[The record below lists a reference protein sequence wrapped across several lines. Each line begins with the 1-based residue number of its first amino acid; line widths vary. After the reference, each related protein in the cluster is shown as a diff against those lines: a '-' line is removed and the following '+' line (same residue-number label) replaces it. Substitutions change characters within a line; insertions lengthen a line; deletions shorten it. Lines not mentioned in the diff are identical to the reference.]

1 MNKKYQKLLQY
12 LAKQNKPV
20 TAQQIAD
27 DLSVSS
33 RSVKTYIS
41 GINQEYDNII
51 SSSRNGYQSDSK
63 IINSMLAKDRR
74 ESMIDIPQNYEER
87 SHYLVKRLME
97 DNDLQIENLSDEI
110 YVSTQTLVND
120 IKKMNT
126 QFNRYDVS
134 FEITKGAV
142 SLVGKESS
150 KRKLISKII
159 RDEAKSSVFDINFLE
174 EQFVDYDVEKMS
186 SMIKDIFYKN
196 GFYFNEF
203 NYENLILHI
212 MIIIVRND
220 YDDEDNEW
228 EVNDNIRNLTEQIVK
243 MVEENW
249 NINISDNSRNQLQ
262 VLLSC
267 HSINPDAQPETSKNE
282 QERSIVQ
289 FVDKLLEQ
297 IMDNYGVDLSNDI
310 FKYPFTLH
318 IANLYRRLKNK
329 VLVNNPLGDGI
340 RKSCPTIY
348 EIAVEVAFEIA
359 DKWHCEIDENEISF
373 IALHIGG
380 EIQRQQQDKGKQPVA
395 LVIQDYHGLREWL
408 YNQMMVNFG
417 SRIKIV
423 GFYEQLED
431 VEDKEMAIITLDQ
444 KYDPKVYPNTIV
456 VKAFA
461 SLPNMEIV
469 NLLDKIDNEKKLKI
483 LYQNFNV
490 LFKSSLFMVSNEID
504 YKEAIWRMTKLL
516 LNEEYV
522 GDEFYKRVLQREEA
536 SSTAF
541 GAIAI
546 PHSTKFDG
554 LTTAICVLVDQNGI
568 EWKDNKVNI
577 VFLISVNKADSTYFR
592 AIIGALIQLFENEEL
607 VEELSKSQNFQ
618 EFKAIIFKHK
628 SV

>member
-1 MNKKYQKLLQY
+1 MNKKYRKLLQY
-12 LAKQNKPV
+12 LSKQNKSV
-20 TAQQIAD
+20 TAQQIAEE
-27 DLSVSS
+27 LAVSS
-33 RSVKTYIS
+33 RSIKTYIS
-41 GINQEYDNII
+41 AINQEYDNII
-51 SSSRNGYQSDSK
+51 VSSRNGYLSDK
-63 IINSMLAKDRR
+63 KKVGTLLVKERR
-74 ESMIDIPQNYEER
+74 DNMVDIPQNYEER
-87 SHYLVKRLME
+87 SHYLIKRLME
-97 DNDLQIENLSDEI
+97 ENNLQIEDIGDEI
-110 YVSTQTLVND
+110 YVSTQTLIND
-120 IKKMNT
+120 IRKMNT
-126 QFNRYDVS
+126 HYSRYDVS
-134 FEITKGAV
+134 FEISKGV
-142 SLVGKESS
+142 ISLVGKEGS
-150 KRKLISKII
+150 KRKLISKVI
-159 RDEAKSSVFDINFLE
+159 REEAKSSVFDIQFLE

-186 SMIKDIFYKN
+186 TMVKDIFYKN

-212 MIIIVRND
+212 MIIIARND
-220 YDDEDNEW
+220 YDDEENEW
-228 EVNDNIRNLTEQIVK
+228 EVTDNIKQLTDQIIK
-243 MVEENW
+243 MIEDNW
-249 NINISDNSRNQLQ
+249 NIIITDNSRNQLQ

-267 HSINPDAQPETSKNE
+267 HSINPDGQPESATNSQTS
-282 QERSIVQ
+282 SIAQ
-289 FVDKLLEQ
+289 FVDKIIVQ
-297 IMDNYGVDLSNDI
+297 IRDNYDVDLSNDI

-318 IANLYRRLKNK
+318 IANMYRRLKNN
-329 VLVNNPLGDGI
+329 VYVNNPLGDGI

-359 DKWHCEIDENEISF
+359 EKWQCDIDENEISF

-408 YNQMMVNFG
+408 YNQMMINFG

-423 GFYEQLED
+423 GFYDELEE

-444 KYDPKVYPNTIV
+444 KYDPQLYPNTVI

-461 SLPNMEIV
+461 TLPNMEIV
-469 NLLDKIDNEKKLKI
+469 NLLDKIDNEKKLRI

-490 LFKSSLFMVSNEID
+490 LFKESLFTISDEDD
-504 YKEAIWRMTKLL
+504 YHQVIWKMTKLL

-546 PHSTKFDG
+546 PHSIKFDG
-554 LTTAICVLVDQNGI
+554 LTTAICVLINPNGI

-592 AIIGALIQLFENEEL
+592 AIIGALIQLFEEEKI
-607 VEELSKSQNFQ
+607 VTELSGCRNFQ
-618 EFKAIIFKHK
+618 QFKSTIFKYKAI
-628 SV
+628 

>member
-267 HSINPDAQPETSKNE
+267 HSINPNAQPETSKNE

-607 VEELSKSQNFQ
+607 VEELSKSKNFQ

>member
-607 VEELSKSQNFQ
+607 VEELSRSKNFQ

>member
-1 MNKKYQKLLQY
+1 MNKKYRKLLQY
-12 LAKQNKPV
+12 LSKQNKSV
-20 TAQQIAD
+20 TAQQIAEE
-27 DLSVSS
+27 LAVSS
-33 RSVKTYIS
+33 RSIKTYIS
-41 GINQEYDNII
+41 AINQEYDNII
-51 SSSRNGYQSDSK
+51 VSSRNGYLSDK
-63 IINSMLAKDRR
+63 KKVGTLLVKERR
-74 ESMIDIPQNYEER
+74 DNMVDIPQNYEER
-87 SHYLVKRLME
+87 SHYLIKRLME
-97 DNDLQIENLSDEI
+97 ENNLQIEDIGDEI
-110 YVSTQTLVND
+110 YVSTQTLIND
-120 IKKMNT
+120 IRKMNT
-126 QFNRYDVS
+126 HYSRYDVS
-134 FEITKGAV
+134 FEISKGV
-142 SLVGKESS
+142 ISLVGKEGS
-150 KRKLISKII
+150 KRKLISKVI
-159 RDEAKSSVFDINFLE
+159 REEAKSSVFDIQFLE

-186 SMIKDIFYKN
+186 TMVKDIFYKN

-212 MIIIVRND
+212 MIIIARND
-220 YDDEDNEW
+220 YDDEENEW
-228 EVNDNIRNLTEQIVK
+228 EVTDNIKQLTDQIIK
-243 MVEENW
+243 MIEDNW
-249 NINISDNSRNQLQ
+249 NIIITDNSRNQLQ

-267 HSINPDAQPETSKNE
+267 HSINPDGQPESATNSQTS
-282 QERSIVQ
+282 SIAQ
-289 FVDKLLEQ
+289 FVDKIIVQ
-297 IMDNYGVDLSNDI
+297 IRDNYDVDLSNDI

-318 IANLYRRLKNK
+318 IANMYRRLKNN
-329 VLVNNPLGDGI
+329 VYVNNPLGDGI

-359 DKWHCEIDENEISF
+359 EKWQCDIDENEISF

-408 YNQMMVNFG
+408 YNQMMINFG

-423 GFYEQLED
+423 GFYDELEE

-444 KYDPKVYPNTIV
+444 KYDPQLYPNTVI

-461 SLPNMEIV
+461 ALPNMEIV
-469 NLLDKIDNEKKLKI
+469 NLLDKIDNEKKLRI

-490 LFKSSLFMVSNEID
+490 LFKESLFTISDEDD
-504 YKEAIWRMTKLL
+504 YHQVIWKMTKLL

-546 PHSTKFDG
+546 PHSIKFDG
-554 LTTAICVLVDQNGI
+554 LTTAICVLINPNGI

-592 AIIGALIQLFENEEL
+592 AIIGALIQLFEEEKI
-607 VEELSKSQNFQ
+607 VTELSGCRNFQ
-618 EFKAIIFKHK
+618 QFKSTIFKYKAI
-628 SV
+628 

>member
-607 VEELSKSQNFQ
+607 VEELSKSKNFQ

>member
-607 VEELSKSQNFQ
+607 VEELSKSKNYQ

>member
-1 MNKKYQKLLQY
+1 
-12 LAKQNKPV
+12 
-20 TAQQIAD
+20 
-27 DLSVSS
+27 
-33 RSVKTYIS
+33 
-41 GINQEYDNII
+41 
-51 SSSRNGYQSDSK
+51 
-63 IINSMLAKDRR
+63 MLAKDRR

-554 LTTAICVLVDQNGI
+554 LTTAICVLVDPNGI

-607 VEELSKSQNFQ
+607 VEELSKSKNFQ